1 MATEDGVNGDD
12 GVVVHAEYLAAG
24 GNRHPSASDWDGES
38 GVLAFGA
45 DRNVA
50 VWRPESADCRGV
62 HELLQSHTDTVNAV
76 KFVSSVKGLLIS
88 GSADGQIKLWK
99 KLEHSEKYECTQT
112 ISEHKAS
119 INCLAVPDVG
129 RIFASGA
136 ADGTVKVWSLDENN
150 VAQLLQSIVI
160 TPRLFPLALALTSL
174 PGAPGSYILAVGGTK
189 EIVQLYVSDSESPS
203 KEFQLQATLAGH
215 EGWIRSLDFTSEKKT
230 ADSDLLLASA
240 SQDKYI
246 RLWRIHQGKE
256 LPAAAASADPSL
268 GAFMPGKTLSNK
280 AHRFKAQNLDFSA
293 TFEALL
299 FGHEDWIYS
308 SRWRVGGNKLQLLSA
323 SADNSLAIWEPDPAS
338 GIWVTIARLGE
349 ISAEKGSTTATGSTG
364 GFWTGLWSPSGDT
377 VVCLGRTGSW
387 RRWTFNKEQ
396 DRWNQAVG
404 ISGHTQSITGI
415 AWSKGGDY
423 ILSTSSDQTTRLHA
437 AWKRS
442 SKETWHEMARPQI
455 HGYDLNCI
463 DTLGESQFVS
473 GADEKLL
480 RVFKEPKAV
489 ANLLYQLCGIGSP
502 VDEADIPDA
511 ANMPVLGLS
520 NKAIE
525 AVEDNEEISSGYHGI
540 NNSNDRDAI
549 DPASIVHKSTLNLD
563 HPPFEEHLSRYTLWP
578 EVEKLYGHGYEI
590 STLAASHDGS
600 LVATA
605 CKATS
610 IYHAVIRNYDTKE
623 WHEMK
628 PPLTAHSLTVT
639 RLRFSA
645 DDKYLVSVGR
655 DRQWAIFQRDNTNKY
670 SYTMA
675 ESNPKGHSRM
685 ILDAAWAPTSFPVFA
700 TAGRDKTVKLWA
712 KVPDGSADGFSCV
725 KTIPEENPVTAI
737 SFLNVAINDDIIYL
751 AVGTESGRVKIYS
764 ISAKS
769 EYLVT
774 GNETLDK
781 RNYLDTSKAVTQL
794 TWKPAREAKDG
805 KLDMTIAIASED
817 CTLRIYTLHGL

>member
-1 MATEDGVNGDD
+1 MTTATAEE
-12 GVVVHAEYLAAG
+12 GVVVRTEYLAAG
-24 GNRHPSASDWDGES
+24 GNRHPSASDWDVES
-38 GVLAFGA
+38 GVLAYGT

-50 VWRPESADCRGV
+50 VWRPESSDCRGV
-62 HELLQSHTDTVNAV
+62 YGLLQGHADTVNAV
-76 KFVSSVKGLLIS
+76 KFFSSVKGHLLS
-88 GSADGQIKLWK
+88 GSSDGQIKIWK
-99 KLEHSEKYECTQT
+99 NIDDSENYECIQT

-119 INCLAVPDVG
+119 VNCLAVPDVG
-129 RIFASGA
+129 RIFLSGA
-136 ADGTVKVWSLDENN
+136 ADGTVKVWSLDENS
-150 VAQLLQSIVI
+150 VAQLVQSITI

-174 PGAPGSYILAVGGTK
+174 PGASTSYILAVAGTK
-189 EIVQLYVSDSESPS
+189 EIVQLYALDSEDSS
-203 KEFQLQATLAGH
+203 KEFHLRATFTGH
-215 EGWIRSLDFTSEKKT
+215 EGWIRSLDFIREKK
-230 ADSDLLLASA
+230 AENGDLLLASV

-268 GAFMPGKTLSNK
+268 GAFMPGKILSNK
-280 AHRFKAQNLDFSA
+280 AHRFKAQSLDFSA

-308 SRWRVGGNKLQLLSA
+308 ARWRSNGDKLQLLSA
-323 SADNSLAIWEPDPAS
+323 SADNSLAIWEPDPTS

-364 GFWTGLWSPSGDT
+364 GFWTGLWSPSGDN

-387 RRWTFNKEQ
+387 RRWAFNKEQ

-404 ISGHTQSITGI
+404 ISGHIHSITGI
-415 AWSKGGDY
+415 AWSKWGDY
-423 ILSTSSDQTTRLHA
+423 VLSTSSDQTTRLHA
-437 AWKRS
+437 AWKRDHTQ
-442 SKETWHEMARPQI
+442 TWHEMARPQI

-463 DTLGESQFVS
+463 DSLGERQFVS

-480 RVFKEPKAV
+480 RVFKEPRAV
-489 ANLLYQLCGIGSP
+489 ANLLHKLCGIGSP
-502 VDEADIPDA
+502 SNETDMPDA

-525 AVEDNEEISSGYHGI
+525 AVDDDEEIPTGYHGI

-563 HPPFEEHLSRYTLWP
+563 HPPFEEHLSRHTLWP

-600 LVATA
+600 LIATA

-610 IYHAVIRNYDTKE
+610 IDHAVIRNYDTKE
-623 WHEMK
+623 WHEIR

-645 DDKYLVSVGR
+645 DDKYLLSVGR
-655 DRQWAIFQRDNTNKY
+655 DRQWAIFKRDDANKY
-670 SYTMA
+670 TYTMA

-700 TAGRDKTVKLWA
+700 TAGRDKTVKIWA
-712 KVPDGSADGFSCV
+712 KGTDGAAEGFICL
-725 KTIPEENPVTAI
+725 KTIPEEHSVTAI
-737 SFLNVAINDDIIYL
+737 SFLDVSVDDDITYL

-769 EYLVT
+769 AFSVT

-781 RNYLDTSKAVTQL
+781 AHFFDTSKAVTQL
-794 TWKPAREAKDG
+794 AWKPVVEAKDG
-805 KLDMTIAIASED
+805 KIDMTLAIASED
-817 CTLRIYTLHGL
+817 CSLRIYTLSGF